1 MAAKNTD
8 RDNSQEEGP
17 HFGSKIGLIC
27 SCLGCVVG
35 TGNVWRFPRIV
46 ANNSGQ
52 EGGLAFLLVWFMFLL
67 IWSIPMLMIEYG
79 TGRYTQ
85 KAVIGSFRE
94 FIGDK
99 AAWCG
104 AWISMVTF
112 FISCY
117 YSVVLGWC
125 FYYAVYCIGNELPET
140 AEESRQIFRDY
151 AEESSWPV
159 LTHAVAVIVAG
170 FSVIQGVKTI
180 EKVNMVLVPSLL
192 LIILF
197 TFIWSLTR
205 EYANIG
211 ITYLFSPNWD
221 SLKEP
226 RLWVDA
232 LSQNAYDTGAGLGLM
247 IPYSSFMTRE
257 NAVVKYAT
265 LIPTTNNLISLLSA
279 ILIFSTVFSTLTL
292 TRPQIGETQIVDIVK
307 DSGPGSTGLTFIWIP
322 VLFSSIGTFGR
333 VLCVLFFICLSFA
346 GVTSL
351 ISNLELTTHTLYD
364 FGVPRK
370 LGAPITV
377 VVTFLIGLMSA
388 LNIDILTN
396 QDFVW
401 GFALVVNGIM
411 LQIMV
416 ISYGVNQFRQTIINE
431 YSLDDWK
438 LPRLWGWIV
447 MFVAPLEAI
456 VLIVWWAIDL
466 ISNETAEG
474 EEWYEFGRETF
485 ITTITQWAVLMAIL
499 ITVNLVVELV
509 WRKQRVLSDEYER
522 VYDQN
527 SMDNLSD
534 PTDPP
539 HPSYGAI
546 HDDTH
551 SLKSYKDLTL

>member
-1 MAAKNTD
+1 
-8 RDNSQEEGP
+8 
-17 HFGSKIGLIC
+17 
-27 SCLGCVVG
+27 
-35 TGNVWRFPRIV
+35 
-46 ANNSGQ
+46 
-52 EGGLAFLLVWFMFLL
+52 
-67 IWSIPMLMIEYG
+67 MIEYG

-125 FYYAVYCIGNELPET
+125 FYYAVYCMGNELPET

-205 EYANIG
+205 EYSNIG
-211 ITYLFSPNWD
+211 VTYLFSPNWD

-232 LSQNAYDTGAGLGLM
+232 LSQNAYDTGAGQGLM

-351 ISNLELTTHTLYD
+351 ISNLELSTHTLYD

-370 LGAPITV
+370 IGAPMTV

-416 ISYGVNQFRQTIINE
+416 ISYGVNQFRQTVMNE

-447 MFVAPLEAI
+447 KFVAPLEAI

-509 WRKQRVLSDEYER
+509 WRKQRVLSDEYEII
-522 VYDQN
+522 YDQN

-539 HPSYGAI
+539 YPSYGAI
-546 HDDTH
+546 SDDTK
-551 SLKSYKDLTL
+551 SQKSYKDITL